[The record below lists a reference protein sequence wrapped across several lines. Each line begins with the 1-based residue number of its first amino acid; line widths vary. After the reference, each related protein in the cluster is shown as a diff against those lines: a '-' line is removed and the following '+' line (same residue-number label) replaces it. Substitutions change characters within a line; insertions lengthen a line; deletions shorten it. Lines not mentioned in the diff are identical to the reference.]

1 MFMKDQQKTCPKAE
15 VIWVGVWYNNS
26 KVVQECC
33 KFVSKGERNGMEGV
47 SPLFQIKVSCICCG
61 HMFMTSRVRPS
72 FKKSAGTET
81 DFNIL
86 YKVTNPEYYVVRVCP
101 QCGFATTESFSD
113 KLTTAQREEFE
124 NRVRINWVVRDYGG
138 ERTWEDA
145 LQSYKL
151 ALLCAQIKEEKV
163 RLISGLLHHIA
174 WLYREKKDVEQE
186 RRFLQFALDS
196 YIQVYETEKEINNAR
211 LMYLIGELNRRLNN
225 YHEAVRWFSRVIND
239 KSIMDS
245 AMIRAS
251 REQWVVTREDMLNA
265 RMELPEEMQNG
276 K

>member
-1 MFMKDQQKTCPKAE
+1 M
-15 VIWVGVWYNNS
+15 
-26 KVVQECC
+26 
-33 KFVSKGERNGMEGV
+33 
-47 SPLFQIKVSCICCG
+47 
-61 HMFMTSRVRPS
+61 
-72 FKKSAGTET
+72 
-81 DFNIL
+81 
-86 YKVTNPEYYVVRVCP
+86 
-101 QCGFATTESFSD
+101 
-113 KLTTAQREEFE
+113 
-124 NRVRINWVVRDYGG
+124 RINWVERDYGG
-138 ERTWEDA
+138 ERSWEDA

-196 YIQVYETEKEINNAR
+196 YIQVYETEKEVNNAR
-211 LMYLIGELNRRLNN
+211 LMYLIGELNRRLSN

-265 RMELPEEMQNG
+265 RMELPEEMQGG